1 MRQELICKRYGMW
14 LSPWGLILLDFHSR
28 KDFLCIQQ
36 VSVSH
41 FLRRYLLLTPSVL
54 LHSSASH
61 RERLFLYS
69 GSESPVF
76 SWMSSLAVRVV
87 IEYHRCCRAC
97 RLRSFL
103 HFFAIREPLS
113 LLWDF
118 WSVQPC
124 MQKQILL
131 PNRRVRIYAYHN
143 LLKLHLTY
151 LL

>member
-1 MRQELICKRYGMW
+1 MRQELICRRYGMW
-14 LSPWGLILLDFHSR
+14 LSPWGLILLDFHSS

-41 FLRRYLLLTPSVL
+41 FLRRYLLLIRVL
-54 LHSSASH
+54 LRQLWVSH

-76 SWMSSLAVRVV
+76 SSMSSLAVRVV
-87 IEYHRCCRAC
+87 TESHRCCRAC
-97 RLRSFL
+97 RLWSFL
-103 HFFAIREPLS
+103 HFFAIRELLS

-118 WSVQPC
+118 WSVQSC

-131 PNRRVRIYAYHN
+131 PNRRVRIYVYHN

-151 LL
+151 